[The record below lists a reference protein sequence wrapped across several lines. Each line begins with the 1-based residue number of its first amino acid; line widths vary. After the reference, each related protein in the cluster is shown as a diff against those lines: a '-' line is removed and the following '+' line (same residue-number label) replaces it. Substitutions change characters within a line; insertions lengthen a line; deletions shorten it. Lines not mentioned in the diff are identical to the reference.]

1 MTEKQLMNM
10 QQLLRAA
17 EVDSDLTMEE
27 VKDLQLA
34 VKNELYALRIKNFKQ
49 HLDDMMPKADS
60 SNEEW
65 DKFYDHD
72 WSISFGGKTVHIHNE
87 ATIYNSMC
95 DALDEYIDECL

>member
-27 VKDLQLA
+27 VKDLQQA
-34 VKNELYALRIKNFKQ
+34 VKNELYALRIKNFRQ
-49 HLDDMMPKADS
+49 FLDDALPNNDS

-65 DKFYDHD
+65 DKFYDRD
-72 WSISFGGKTVHIHNE
+72 WSISFCGKTVHIHNE
-87 ATIYNSMC
+87 ATVYNSIC
-95 DALDEYIDECL
+95 DALSEYIEYCL